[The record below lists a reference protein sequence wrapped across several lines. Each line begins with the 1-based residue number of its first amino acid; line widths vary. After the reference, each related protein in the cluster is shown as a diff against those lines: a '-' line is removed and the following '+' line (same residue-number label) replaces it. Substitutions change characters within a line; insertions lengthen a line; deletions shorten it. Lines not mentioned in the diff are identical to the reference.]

1 MTQTIAR
8 LTPLSDVQ
16 ALIAAEVPPVAAS
29 QVAVEDAV
37 GCVLAADVIAER
49 RPAYAVAILDGWALR
64 SDETLGAS
72 GYAPAP
78 LSHIPQRIDAGEA
91 MPKNCDCVAPFDTV
105 RVAGGQAEALTE
117 VAPGEGAVPAGG
129 DHAGAA
135 PIAKAGVRL
144 TSAHAAAI
152 NALGV
157 SNVRVRRPR
166 LTLAYMRADAITQAA
181 VQFIMRDAQARGAS
195 VQTTDGIEAALG
207 SDADAMLVIGGTGT
221 GRNDVSAETLARIG
235 RVAVHGIALAPGE
248 TADFGF
254 AGQRPVLLIPG
265 RLDAALSV
273 WLTLG
278 RALIDR
284 LCGSDAPTDTP
295 ETLTLGRK
303 VTSTVGMTEL
313 VPVRRDGAQTVPLA
327 SRYWPLSAIARA
339 DGHIVILPGSEGSS
353 AGSAVQVWRWP

>member
-16 ALIAAEVPPVAAS
+16 ALIAGEVPPVAAS

-49 RPAYAVAILDGWALR
+49 RPAYAIAILDGWALR

-91 MPKNCDCVAPFDTV
+91 MPENCDCVAPFATV

-117 VAPGEGAVPAGG
+117 VAPGEGVLPAGG
-129 DHAGAA
+129 DHDRTA
-135 PIAKAGVRL
+135 PLAKAGHRL

-166 LTLAYMRADAITQAA
+166 LALAYMRADGITQAA
-181 VQFIMRDAQARGAS
+181 VQFIMRDTQPRGAS

>member
-1 MTQTIAR
+1 
-8 LTPLSDVQ
+8 
-16 ALIAAEVPPVAAS
+16 
-29 QVAVEDAV
+29 
-37 GCVLAADVIAER
+37 
-49 RPAYAVAILDGWALR
+49 
-64 SDETLGAS
+64 
-72 GYAPAP
+72 
-78 LSHIPQRIDAGEA
+78 
-91 MPKNCDCVAPFDTV
+91 
-105 RVAGGQAEALTE
+105 
-117 VAPGEGAVPAGG
+117 
-129 DHAGAA
+129 
-135 PIAKAGVRL
+135 
-144 TSAHAAAI
+144 
-152 NALGV
+152 
-157 SNVRVRRPR
+157 
-166 LTLAYMRADAITQAA
+166 
-181 VQFIMRDAQARGAS
+181 MRDTQPRGAS
-195 VQTTDGIEAALG
+195 VQTTDGIEAALD